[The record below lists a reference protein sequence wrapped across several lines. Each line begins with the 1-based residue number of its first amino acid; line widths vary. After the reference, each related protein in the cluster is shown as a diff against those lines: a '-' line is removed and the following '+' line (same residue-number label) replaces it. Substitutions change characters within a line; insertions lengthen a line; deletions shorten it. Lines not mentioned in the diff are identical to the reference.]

1 MDFLKSFG
9 SAAGIVIGLYAGYK
23 TVVVLEKYFDARS
36 KEATAKQTAPTQ
48 AA

>member
-9 SAAGIVIGLYAGYK
+9 SAAGVVIGLYAGYK
-23 TVVVLEKYFDARS
+23 TIVTLEKYFDDRN
-36 KEATAKQTAPTQ
+36 KKATPQQAEPSQ